1 MTILDRIFL
10 DEDDQ
15 DFVLAQWK
23 VIAQPFSVTEKAN
36 GRT

>member
-15 DFVLAQWK
+15 AFILAQWK
-23 VIAQPFSVTEKAN
+23 VIALMST
-36 GRT
+36 